1 MNWRRWF
8 YSFIIAFAAEWVAKL
23 LHDASDAQG
32 FIVFAV
38 IFTLLIKDELL
49 GGEQDA

>member
-1 MNWRRWF
+1 MKVRKWIL
-8 YSFIIAFAAEWVAKL
+8 SFVIAFAAEWVAKL

-49 GGEQDA
+49 GKDK